1 MADPTNPADPTADPT
16 TIVAPT
22 PEQNAA
28 WSTFEANTAAAGEKL
43 QGIGAIGATVGSV
56 FSTLTDKLNNAGISL
71 KSIGSIVDG
80 NSGQFGLLTTS
91 ILGAREAF
99 TNLNSGLDTTRLVT
113 YMDQFTELANIIKTG
128 PGTAAAAKAI
138 EGIVGAVTRL
148 GASSQTAQKIQNEL
162 KNGVMTSAQA
172 FLTSADNITRLQNS
186 FLQMTIAGGGAADLF
201 DGIHGKMTSVGS
213 DFQNLNN
220 VTDLYAKQLEKASA
234 AMGGSLKAQE
244 NAARYMTQI
253 ARMPGQLN
261 NLVKQTEI
269 AGKTTDLLTAS
280 LDIASGTGRSEE
292 EVLSDINKVLTTYKS
307 LQDDANVTTGAAADL
322 TSRMGLLS
330 KDLQADIK
338 DVQGALLGQTDA
350 FKMFVGVGSDVT
362 SMTKGMAQSMS
373 DYVSSLESIGVPAQ
387 NAIEMFKQYT
397 ATISNM
403 TMGQKAFLSTMS
415 GGAGGLRGGFQI
427 DMMIKQ
433 GKFEELQ
440 KKVGDTIKKM
450 TGPIVSLDEASKSE
464 SAAAQYQRQIMIL
477 QQGPLGAMAK
487 TPQEAENLLAA
498 MKEGKPV
505 AQTKSPEERMQAQM
519 KEGNKI
525 QKDSYT
531 QLVDINQSLNTLVL
545 RAGEANKITGREVLG
560 TGNRGALAGGVG
572 GTGAG
577 LTPGGGVIGGPTA
590 PNAETFKKMEDIA
603 RNLPKNLK
611 DSWQALR
618 EALGSGNKESIQQFT
633 TRMNDAIK
641 EQKSHMSKLSD
652 TQRGA
657 INAAQEM
664 MSATKPGAASTG
676 MVTPGGTTD
685 KPATPP
691 GVTMTVGGQERKL
704 SFHTPESYPSK
715 GKIVGQAV
723 PPATQAG
730 VTTTGPGGTRTGTTT
745 TGPTHPMMDPN
756 KPVPVTLAG
765 GTAFTV
771 NFTCPNCGTP
781 SRQTAVSGT
790 TSQGNNQPR

>member
-1 MADPTNPADPTADPT
+1 MADPTNPTDPTADPT
-16 TIVAPT
+16 VIVAPT

-43 QGIGAIGATVGSV
+43 QGIGTIGTAVGTV
-56 FSTLTDKLNNAGISL
+56 FSTLTDKLSSAGISL

-91 ILGAREAF
+91 IIGAREAF
-99 TNLNSGLDTTRLVT
+99 TNFANVDTSRLVT
-113 YMDQFTELANIIKTG
+113 YMDQFKELSDIIHTG
-128 PGTAAAAKAI
+128 PGTSAAARAI
-138 EGIVGAVTRL
+138 EGILGTMAKL
-148 GASSQTAQKIQNEL
+148 GASSDTVKKAQTEL
-162 KNGVMTSAQA
+162 KNGVMTTATA

-186 FLQMTIAGGGAADLF
+186 MLQMTIAGGGAADLF
-201 DGIHGKMTSVGS
+201 DGIHGKLTSVGT

-220 VTDLYAKQLEKASA
+220 VTDLYAKALEKGTA
-234 AMGGSLKAQE
+234 ALGGTLKGQNLAAQ
-244 NAARYMTQI
+244 YMAQI
-253 ARMPGQLN
+253 ARMPGQLSN
-261 NLVKQTEI
+261 VIRHTEV

-280 LDIASGTGRSEE
+280 LDIASGTGRKEE
-292 EVLSDINKVLTTYKS
+292 EVLDDINKVLTSYKS
-307 LQDDANVTTGAAADL
+307 LQDDANVTTGAAATL
-322 TSRMGLLS
+322 TARMGLLS

-338 DVQGALLGQTDA
+338 DVQGALMGQTDA

-362 SMTKGMAQSMS
+362 KMTQGMANSMS
-373 DYVSSLESIGVPAQ
+373 DYVSSLEAVGVPAQ

-397 ATISNM
+397 STISNM

-464 SAAAQYQRQIMIL
+464 SAAAQYQKQIMIL

-498 MKEGKPV
+498 MKEGKPL
-505 AQTKSPEERMQAQM
+505 AQTKSPEERMQGMM

-577 LTPGGGVIGGPTA
+577 LTPGGGVVGGPTA
-590 PNAETFKKMEDIA
+590 PNADTFKKMEDIA

-618 EALGSGNKESIQQFT
+618 EALGSGNRESIQQFT

-641 EQKSHMSKLSD
+641 EQKSHMSKLTDS
-652 TQRGA
+652 QKGA

-664 MSATKPGAASTG
+664 MSVAKSPTAPATTTAA
-676 MVTPGGTTD
+676 TD
-685 KPATPP
+685 TMRPATPS
-691 GVTMTVGGQERKL
+691 VTIGAPGQEKKL
-704 SFHTPESYPSK
+704 SFTPLDSYAPR
-715 GKIVGQAV
+715 GKQVGQV
-723 PPATQAG
+723 IPPATQAG
-730 VTTTGPGGTRTGTTT
+730 VTTTGPAGRGGTTT

-771 NFTCPNCGTP
+771 TFTCPNCGTP

>member
-1 MADPTNPADPTADPT
+1 MADTPTVDPNAIITPTA
-16 TIVAPT
+16 
-22 PEQNAA
+22 EQNQA
-28 WSTFEANTAAAGEKL
+28 WSTFEENTAAAGSRLER
-43 QGIGAIGATVGSV
+43 IGTIGSAVGTV
-56 FSTLTDKLNNAGISL
+56 FSTLTNKLNDAGISL
-71 KSIGSIVDG
+71 KSVGNIVDG

-91 ILGAREAF
+91 ILGARAAF
-99 TNLNSGLDTTRLVT
+99 TSFTNVDTSRLVT
-113 YMDQFTELANIIKTG
+113 YMDQFAELSDIIKTG
-128 PGTAAAAKAI
+128 PGTQAAAKAI
-138 EGIVGAVTRL
+138 EGIINVVTKL
-148 GASSQTAQKIQNEL
+148 GASSETTTKIQTDL

-186 FLQMTIAGGGAADLF
+186 MLQMTVAGGGAADLF
-201 DGIHGKMTSVGS
+201 DGIHGKLTSVGS
-213 DFQNLNN
+213 DFRNLNN
-220 VTDLYAKQLEKASA
+220 VTDLYSKALEKGTLALGGTLKGQNLA
-234 AMGGSLKAQE
+234 AEYM
-244 NAARYMTQI
+244 ARI
-253 ARMPGQLN
+253 ARMPGQLAN
-261 NLVKQTEI
+261 VIKHTEI

-280 LDIASGTGRSEE
+280 LDIASGTGRKEE
-292 EVLSDINKVLTTYKS
+292 EVLDDINKVLTSYKS
-307 LQDDANVTTGAAADL
+307 LQDDANITTGAAATL
-322 TSRMGLLS
+322 TARMGLLS

-338 DVQGALLGQTDA
+338 DVQGALMGQTDA
-350 FKMFVGVGSDVT
+350 FKMFVGTGSDVT
-362 SMTKGMAQSMS
+362 KMTQGMAQSMS
-373 DYVSSLESIGVPAQ
+373 DYVSKLESVGVPAQ

-397 ATISNM
+397 STISQM

-498 MKEGKPV
+498 MKEGKPL
-505 AQTKSPEERMQAQM
+505 AQTKSPEERMRLEM

-545 RAGEANKITGREVLG
+545 RAGEANKITGREFLG
-560 TGNRGALAGGVG
+560 TGNTGAIAGGVG

-577 LTPGGGVIGGPTA
+577 IVPGRVIGGPAA
-590 PNAETFKKMEDIA
+590 PNAETFKQMQDIA

-611 DSWQALR
+611 DSWQSLV
-618 EALGSGNKESIQQFT
+618 EAIGSGNRESIQHFT

-664 MSATKPGAASTG
+664 MSVAKSGASATGT
-676 MVTPGGTTD
+676 VTPSPSITIGS
-685 KPATPP
+685 P
-691 GVTMTVGGQERKL
+691 GKERRL
-704 SFHTPESYPSK
+704 SFTPHDSYAPA
-715 GKIVGQAV
+715 GKQVGKV
-723 PPATQAG
+723 IPPTTTTTATTEAG
-730 VTTTGPGGTRTGTTT
+730 SRGGTTTGPHAMTGG
-745 TGPTHPMMDPN
+745 PN
-756 KPVPVTLAG
+756 QPIPVVLAG
-765 GTAFTV
+765 GQGLTLH
-771 NFTCPNCGTP
+771 FTCPNCGTNV
-781 SRQTAVSGT
+781 RQQST
-790 TSQGNNQPR
+790 TSDTLSPQAGARH